1 MAVVYPAAGEE
12 AEVANRLLELAENS
26 ADVKVTTD
34 TADSTGHVAF
44 IVPDD
49 LLDAYLA
56 DKDLDL
62 DDVEENKP
70 KRRGR
75 PRKAAEA
82 SKTTE
87 E

>member
-1 MAVVYPAAGEE
+1 MAVVYPGAGEE
-12 AEVANRLLELAENS
+12 AEVANRLLELAENP

-56 DKDLDL
+56 DRDS
-62 DDVEENKP
+62 DDAEENKP

-75 PRKAAEA
+75 PRKVAEA
-82 SKTTE
+82 PKTTE